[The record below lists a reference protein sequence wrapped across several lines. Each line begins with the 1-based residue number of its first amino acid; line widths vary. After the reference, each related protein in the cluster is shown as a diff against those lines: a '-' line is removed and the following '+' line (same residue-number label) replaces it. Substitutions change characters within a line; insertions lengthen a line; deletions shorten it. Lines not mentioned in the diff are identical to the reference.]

1 MREKLVRNTE
11 IVENNYDF
19 DLSLTNKKTEFTS
32 ELVLREKK
40 LSN

>member
-1 MREKLVRNTE
+1 MLTE

-32 ELVLREKK
+32 ELVLREKSYQILNLK
-40 LSN
+40 T